1 LFFRA
6 REKTPGRRL
15 RTMRSVSTASNTPLP
30 AVPASLDQVEVF
42 RPGKRRAING
52 EVYEITAADV
62 VALAEA
68 YDPAL
73 HRAPHVVGH
82 PKSDNPAYGW
92 VESLQAVDG
101 GNSLVITKSSL
112 VDAAFGELV
121 TTGRFPNRSIAFYPP
136 THEANPKPGV
146 WYPKH
151 IGWLGA
157 AAPAV
162 KGLKPVAAFAAA
174 TEGLVEFGEW
184 HEEVQAGMW
193 RRLREW
199 IVGRF
204 GMEEADRV
212 LPEYEINTIQREA
225 LKPSPE
231 ETPHSLTGF
240 SEGAAT
246 VPTPTDQAALDTRKA
261 ELDAREAAIQQREA
275 AQATLVA
282 NARKAGIASFAE
294 TMVAEGR
301 WLPAEK
307 GRWVAFMEAL
317 PAEAAVV
324 EFAEGD
330 PEKKAERPALEV
342 FQEQMRKSP
351 KVVAFGEHAGNE
363 RGGEPVD
370 MSKPE
375 AISKAAAEFQ
385 EAERK
390 AGRTVE
396 FEAAV
401 QHIVNTNK
409 DAA

>member
-1 LFFRA
+1 
-6 REKTPGRRL
+6 
-15 RTMRSVSTASNTPLP
+15 MSTASNPKPATPE
-30 AVPASLDQVEVF
+30 SLDQVEVF

-101 GNSLVITKSSL
+101 GNSLVVTKSGQ
-112 VDAAFGELV
+112 VDAAFAELV
-121 TTGRFPNRSIAFYPP
+121 TSGRFPNRSIAFYPP
-136 THEANPKPGV
+136 QHEANPKPGV

-162 KGLKPVAAFAAA
+162 KGLKPVAAFAGSEA
-174 TEGLVEFGEW
+174 GLVEFGEW
-184 HEEVQAGMW
+184 EDQLQVGIF

-199 IVGRF
+199 FIGRF
-204 GMEEADRV
+204 GVEEADKV
-212 LPEYEINTIQREA
+212 LPSYELDALQREA
-225 LKPSPE
+225 LKPEPDD
-231 ETPHSLTGF
+231 TRSLNPIGF
-240 SEGAAT
+240 AEGDNP
-246 VPTPTDQAALDTRKA
+246 VPTPNDQAALDKRAA
-261 ELDAREAAIQQREA
+261 ELDAREAAVQQREN

-282 NARKAGIASFAE
+282 NARKAGIAAFAE
-294 TMVAEGR
+294 TMIAEGR

-330 PEKKAERPALEV
+330 PDKKSERPALEV
-342 FQEQMRKSP
+342 FQEQMRKAP

-363 RGGEPVD
+363 RGGEAVD
-370 MSKPE
+370 MTKHTE
-375 AISKAAAEFQ
+375 IARAAVEFQ
-385 EAERK
+385 EAEKK

-401 QHIVNTNK
+401 QHIVNTHK
-409 DAA
+409 DAQ

>member
-1 LFFRA
+1 
-6 REKTPGRRL
+6 
-15 RTMRSVSTASNTPLP
+15 MRSVSTATNTKP
-30 AVPASLDQVEVF
+30 AAPESLDQVEVF

-52 EVYEITAADV
+52 NVYDITAADV

-101 GNSLVITKSSL
+101 GNSLVITKSSQ

-121 TTGRFPNRSIAFYPP
+121 TSGRFPNRSIAFYPP
-136 THEANPKPGV
+136 DHEANPKPGV

-162 KGLKPVAAFAAA
+162 KGLKPVAAFAGD

-184 HEEVQAGMW
+184 AEELQAGLW
-193 RRLREW
+193 RRLRDWLIGE
-199 IVGRF
+199 R
-204 GMEEADRV
+204 GMEVADRV
-212 LPEYEINTIQREA
+212 LPTYEIDSLQREA
-225 LKPSPE
+225 LKPDTSTPSPNVI
-231 ETPHSLTGF
+231 GYA
-240 SEGAAT
+240 EGDKH
-246 VPTPTDQAALDTRKA
+246 VPNPTDQAALDARAA
-261 ELDAREAAIQQREA
+261 ELDAREAAVQQREA

-282 NARKAGIASFAE
+282 SARKAGIAAFAE
-294 TMVAEGR
+294 TMIAEGR

-307 GRWVAFMEAL
+307 TRWVAFMEAL

-330 PEKKAERPALEV
+330 PAKEKTERPALEV
-342 FQEQMRKSP
+342 FQEQMRKAP

-363 RGGEPVD
+363 RAGEPVD
-370 MSKPE
+370 MTKE
-375 AISKAAAEFQ
+375 GDIRKAAAEFQ

-396 FEAAV
+396 FEVAV